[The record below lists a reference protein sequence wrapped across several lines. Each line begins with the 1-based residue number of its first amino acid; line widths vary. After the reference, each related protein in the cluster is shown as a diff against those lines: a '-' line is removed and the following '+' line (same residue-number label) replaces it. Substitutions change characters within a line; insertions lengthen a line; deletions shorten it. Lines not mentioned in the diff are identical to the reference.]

1 MPRYPD
7 SPAVGAGL
15 LAAVAESLAMLRRRI
30 ADDDPKVSL
39 RAAAELTK
47 LLSVCA
53 RHGLAVEGTGAGLTG
68 SEAGATSP
76 ERTPTEPVTPRR
88 TGPQV
93 DAAKPGVQPLPDVL
107 PGGTGVATCA
117 VSPAQVATSV
127 PPSRDPLPGTRRT
140 LTSFLDPPA
149 KPKTVRNGDATAA
162 RTG

>member
-30 ADDDPKVSL
+30 ADDDPKVAL
-39 RAAAELTK
+39 RAASELTK

-53 RHGLAVEGTGAGLTG
+53 RHGIAVEGTGAGLTG

-76 ERTPTEPVTPRR
+76 ERTPTEPAKPTVPE
-88 TGPQV
+88 V
-93 DAAKPGVQPLPDVL
+93 DAAKPSVQPAPAVL
-107 PGGTGVATCA
+107 SGGTGIPACA
-117 VSPAQVATSV
+117 GKAAHTGMPV
-127 PPSRDPLPGTRRT
+127 PQNRDPLPGRRRT

>member
-30 ADDDPKVSL
+30 TDDDPKVAL
-39 RAAAELTK
+39 RAASELTK

-53 RHGLAVEGTGAGLTG
+53 RHGIAVDENRVVPTPEPVKAALAV
-68 SEAGATSP
+68 P
-76 ERTPTEPVTPRR
+76 ETE
-88 TGPQV
+88 
-93 DAAKPGVQPLPDVL
+93 AAKPNVLPPPTAL
-107 PGGTGVATCA
+107 PGGRLSPRIGAL
-117 VSPAQVATSV
+117 PAQAGTPV
-127 PPSRDPLPGTRRT
+127 PPSRDPLPGRRRT

-149 KPKTVRNGDATAA
+149 KAKTVRNGDATTA